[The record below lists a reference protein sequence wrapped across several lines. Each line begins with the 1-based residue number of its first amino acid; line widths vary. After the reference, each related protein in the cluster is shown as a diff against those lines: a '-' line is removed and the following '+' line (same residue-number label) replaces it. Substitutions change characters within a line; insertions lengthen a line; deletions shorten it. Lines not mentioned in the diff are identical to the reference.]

1 MYFYGNQTGIPR
13 YSTPKPLNQGY
24 NIFPEFNNINYHHTD
39 DFNQN
44 YQYNQYDPY
53 NQGQQTHEN
62 YHKNIYNVNQYG
74 KEKKRNKVNNIN
86 YGNYDG
92 NNYNVNYQ
100 NNNNYNNYDR
110 RRQYLDYYYSS
121 GNGNNWENLGSD
133 NSSNYNKYET
143 NITFD
148 KCGRMRV
155 CRGVKKKTSQT
166 NINENSWKGNTSNKN
181 QKQSANMKYNY
192 FDVNNQKYL
201 DKNYNINIPNSNHDI
216 DIDAL
221 LNTNTNNNNM
231 EIATV
236 KNVSNDTNINY
247 ENLFSNQTDNKEQI
261 FPNSNIPNNTT
272 NQINYN
278 IDNAG
283 YPPSNQNDIAKQIDN
298 IVGNPGYPSNQSDYT
313 NNQNPGYSSKQENK
327 TNNNNIDNNTEN
339 GGFSSKPNEPT
350 NNNNT
355 TVNQK
360 NNTITTN
367 NNNPTTNMQMPLS
380 PPYVLNNTYYF
391 NRTGLYNIGSTC
403 YMNSTLQCL
412 LHVSPLAEY
421 FIEVYSKQKHCEK
434 LLIINDS
441 APTKGKISKAF
452 YGIIKSIAQKNIER
466 VNNPMKPKTNIYGK
480 SNSMSEAVSPD
491 IFQKTVGTFNPQFRN
506 LEAND
511 SKDLILYLLQAMHQ
525 ELNYWT
531 NNPSFNG
538 YPNQYNRVNTFQA
551 FICSYDATNKSI
563 ISDLFYGTSENT
575 TKCEVCNNII
585 YNFQKIE
592 FLTFGVCKYNQK
604 DFNLYNGFDDYIKID
619 KLTGDNQYY
628 CNNCKKLCDA
638 QIKTTILIP
647 PAYLLINIDY
657 GKNKIYMPSSINY
670 DEEIDI
676 SKYVSLNVGKSNK
689 YKIIG
694 ICSHLGDSGMYGHY
708 VAYCKNNKD
717 KKWYEFNDSFV
728 SETNSNKI
736 KYTGG
741 TPYLLLYERID
752 QKIN

>member
-1 MYFYGNQTGIPR
+1 MDYYGFSTGKYR
-13 YSTPKPLNQGY
+13 YSTPQPLYQW
-24 NIFPEFNNINYHHTD
+24 NNIYPEGNNIIYPPTD

-44 YQYNQYDPY
+44 YQYYPYDPY

-62 YHKNIYNVNQYG
+62 YHNKFYNISQQR
-74 KEKKRNKVNNIN
+74 KKKINKKGNDVYYENN
-86 YGNYDG
+86 GG
-92 NNYNVNYQ
+92 NNYNFNYPK
-100 NNNNYNNYDR
+100 NYNDDNYEN
-110 RRQYLDYYYSS
+110 YY
-121 GNGNNWENLGSD
+121 NNWENLGSD
-133 NSSNYNKYET
+133 NSSNYNKYWT
-143 NITFD
+143 NIAFGKD
-148 KCGRMRV
+148 GRTKV
-155 CRGVKKKTSQT
+155 YLKKKESQT
-166 NINENSWKGNTSNKN
+166 NVNKNTWKGNTSNKN
-181 QKQSANMKYNY
+181 QKQNPNMKYTTENY
-192 FDVNNQKYL
+192 FDANTQKYL
-201 DKNYNINIPNSNHDI
+201 DKNYNIYNPNSNQDI

-236 KNVSNDTNINY
+236 KNISNDGNINY
-247 ENLFSNQTDNKEQI
+247 ENIFPNQIDNKEQI
-261 FPNSNIPNNTT
+261 FQNSNTPNDTT

-278 IDNAG
+278 IDNTG
-283 YPPSNQNDIAKQIDN
+283 YPPSNPNDIIKQIDN
-298 IVGNPGYPSNQSDYT
+298 IVGNAGYPSIQSDNT

-339 GGFSSKPNEPT
+339 GGFSSNQNEPT

-355 TVNQK
+355 TVNQE

-434 LLIINDS
+434 LLKINDS

-752 QKIN
+752 